1 MTIINQLIQECKDL
15 LQDQTV
21 SNKKILEL
29 ALINY
34 KHIIHEDS
42 EQIPDDYFEQIA
54 YAVKELEE

>member
-1 MTIINQLIQECKDL
+1 MNTINQLIQECKDL

-34 KHIIHEDS
+34 KLIILEDRDQLP
-42 EQIPDDYFEQIA
+42 EDYLLVWCI
-54 YAVKELEE
+54 

>member
-1 MTIINQLIQECKDL
+1 MNTINQLIQECKDL

-34 KHIIHEDS
+34 KHIILEDS
-42 EQIPDDYFEQIA
+42 KQLPEDYFEQIA
-54 YAVKELEE
+54 YAVKELKE